1 LFRTIG
7 FLGLFA
13 CCITAQGQ
21 LLDSLAIFS
30 QERPKFIAKL
40 DSRGS
45 FISNSNVRLMGVKL
59 GLEHAGRFQYGLG
72 YTLLTSRVEHPRTV
86 HGVAAT
92 PVRLRMGY
100 VTPYVEYAFLQ
111 RGPWEVRIPVQF
123 GIGSGALTYVDSEG
137 DQQRLKQAFLF
148 LYEPSMTVQYRFLHY
163 FGLHA
168 GWGFRLV
175 LSNAELDESLTAPI
189 YLFGLK
195 VFFGDLWADLQGDHP
210 G

>member
-1 LFRTIG
+1 MG

-13 CCITAQGQ
+13 CCLTAQGQ
-21 LLDSLAIFS
+21 LLDSLALFS
-30 QERPKFIAKL
+30 QAPPKFIAKL

-45 FISNSNVRLMGVKL
+45 FIRNSNVRLMGVKL

-72 YTLLTSRVEHPRTV
+72 YTLLISRVEQPRTV
-86 HGVAAT
+86 LGVAAT

-123 GIGSGALTYVDSEG
+123 GIGGGALTYQDRHG
-137 DQQRLKQAFLF
+137 QQQRLKRAFLF
-148 LYEPSMTVQYRFLHY
+148 LYEPSMTVQYRFLDY

-195 VFFGDLWADLQGDHP
+195 VFFGDLWADMQGDQP